1 MTASFASCGIFSIQI
16 AQTLYFGV
24 LAMGSR
30 ASIVKALVSDSGK
43 WKGMKIVP
51 CSILSETLILTSM
64 LPLIELAL
72 TLFPSRIPN
81 SIEII

>member
-1 MTASFASCGIFSIQI
+1 
-16 AQTLYFGV
+16 
-24 LAMGSR
+24 
-30 ASIVKALVSDSGK
+30 LVSDSGK